1 MNPIRDNVY
10 LSLDLELNTDGTQ
23 TDEICEVGIALGTPS
38 NIFLKD
44 SRLIKIK
51 KPLHPRTTEITGIT
65 QEDVDG
71 GVELQEAA
79 EWLSNLIDT
88 HKPFVNAVQWG
99 VGDSFELLDEF
110 KNTGIAFPYFGRRF
124 IDVKHFF
131 LFIEAANGR
140 ALSGGLRS
148 SMGKHKLSFIGNPHR
163 AADDAFNTLRFFFH
177 LLQRQRKLE
186 EMFQTAKLLSY

>member
-1 MNPIRDNVY
+1 MNNLRDINY
-10 LSLDLELNTDGTQ
+10 LSLDLELNTNGQQ
-23 TDEICEVGIALGTPS
+23 TDEICEVGIAIGSPG

-44 SRLIKIK
+44 SKLIKIK

-99 VGDSFELLDEF
+99 VGDSNELLDEF
-110 KNTGIAFPYFGRRF
+110 KNNGIHFPYFGRRF

-140 ALSGGLRS
+140 ALSGGLRA

-177 LLQRQRKLE
+177 LIQRQRKLD
-186 EMFQTAKLLSY
+186 EMYQTAKLLS

>member
-1 MNPIRDNVY
+1 MNPIRPQNY
-10 LSLDLELNTDGTQ
+10 LSIDLELNTDGTQ
-23 TDEICEVGIALGTPS
+23 TDEICEVGIAIGSPG
-38 NIFLKD
+38 NIFLKE

-51 KPLHPRTTEITGIT
+51 KPLHPKSTEITGIT

-71 GVELQEAA
+71 GVELKEVA

-99 VGDSFELLDEF
+99 VGDSIELLDEF
-110 KNTGIAFPYFGRRF
+110 KRNDISFPYFGRRF

-148 SMGKHKLSFIGNPHR
+148 SMGKHKLSFIGTPHR
-163 AADDAFNTLRFFFH
+163 AEDDAFNTLRFFFH
-177 LLQRQRKLE
+177 LLQRQHKLE
-186 EMFQTAKLLSY
+186 EMLQTAKLISY

>member
-1 MNPIRDNVY
+1 MNPIRENFY
-10 LSLDLELNTDGTQ
+10 LSLDLELNTNGQ
-23 TDEICEVGIALGTPS
+23 ETDEICEVGIAIGSLG

-44 SRLIKIK
+44 SKLIKIK
-51 KPLHPRTTEITGIT
+51 KPLHPKTTEITGIT

-71 GVELQEAA
+71 GIELKEVA

-88 HKPFVNAVQWG
+88 HKPFVNPVIWG
-99 VGDSFELLDEF
+99 IGDATELLTEF
-110 KNTGIAFPYFGRRF
+110 RNNDISFPYFGRRI

-148 SMGKHKLSFIGNPHR
+148 AMNKHKLQFIGKPHR
-163 AADDAFNTLRFFFH
+163 AENDAYNTLRLFFH

-186 EMFQTAKLLSY
+186 EMYQTALQIRY

>member
-1 MNPIRDNVY
+1 MNPIRLQNY
-10 LSLDLELNTDGTQ
+10 LSIDLELNTDGTQ
-23 TDEICEVGIALGTPS
+23 TDEICEVGISIGSPG
-38 NIFLKD
+38 NIFLKE

-51 KPLHPRTTEITGIT
+51 KPVHQKTTEITGIT

-71 GVELQEAA
+71 GVELKEVA

-88 HKPFVNAVQWG
+88 HNPFVNVVQWG
-99 VGDSFELLDEF
+99 IGDSIELLGEF
-110 KNTGIAFPYFGRRF
+110 KRNNISFPYFGRRF

-163 AADDAFNTLRFFFH
+163 AEDDAFNTLRFFFH
-177 LLQRQRKLE
+177 LLQRQHKLE
-186 EMFQTAKLLSY
+186 EMLQTAKLPSY